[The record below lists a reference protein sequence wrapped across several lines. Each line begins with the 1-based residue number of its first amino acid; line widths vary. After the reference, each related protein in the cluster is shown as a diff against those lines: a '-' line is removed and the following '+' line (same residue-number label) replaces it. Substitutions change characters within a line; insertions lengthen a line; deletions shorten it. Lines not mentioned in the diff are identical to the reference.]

1 MVFRLNVTHDTST
14 GVIDVYIDGQQKA
27 TFRDHGP
34 ATHYFKC
41 GIYHQVNMTPRC
53 DVNIRSIHIF
63 KK

>member
-1 MVFRLNVTHDTST
+1 M
-14 GVIDVYIDGQQKA
+14 
-27 TFRDHGP
+27 DHGP

-53 DVNIRSIHIF
+53 DVTMRGIHIF